1 MSTGT
6 KKNRTA
12 NRTAIEA
19 WGDHLRRS
27 GSGISTESKN
37 NTMTGLNKTKTKDM
51 SYASTSHYL
60 RQLMGT
66 EKTKKADS
74 GPGQH
79 NFAFELRNS
88 KWVIQEVYTG
98 FLIK

>member
-1 MSTGT
+1 
-6 KKNRTA
+6 
-12 NRTAIEA
+12 
-19 WGDHLRRS
+19 
-27 GSGISTESKN
+27 
-37 NTMTGLNKTKTKDM
+37 MTGLNKTKTKDM

>member
-1 MSTGT
+1 MFSYLGVSTGT
-6 KKNRTA
+6 KKNRTM
-12 NRTAIEA
+12 NRTAVEA

-37 NTMTGLNKTKTKDM
+37 NTMTGLNKAKTKDM

-66 EKTKKADS
+66 EKTRRADQ
-74 GPGQH
+74 GPG
-79 NFAFELRNS
+79 
-88 KWVIQEVYTG
+88 
-98 FLIK
+98 

>member
-6 KKNRTA
+6 KKGLKSKSA
-12 NRTAIEA
+12 VEA

-37 NTMTGLNKTKTKDM
+37 NTMTGLTKAKTKDM

-66 EKTKKADS
+66 EKGRRVESA
-74 GPGQH
+74 PG
-79 NFAFELRNS
+79 
-88 KWVIQEVYTG
+88 
-98 FLIK
+98 